1 MNELEED
8 RTMDMLSFQRTNPD
22 GTIDNISLRQDIA
35 ENLLKEYPQKFRRL
49 AEDVNPVEDKPEDNV
64 SVTAE
69 GTPKTNFIPKNK
81 LFKKK

>member
-1 MNELEED
+1 
-8 RTMDMLSFQRTNPD
+8 MLSFQRINPD

-49 AEDVNPVEDKPEDNV
+49 AKDVNPVEDKPEDNV
-64 SVTAE
+64 PVTTD